1 MRSRLAGVAFHVG
14 MRNASGRQA
23 DGRVIQIGQ
32 CPSLLIKGLS
42 QMNPKKP
49 DWLIEEEED
58 RKRTYMIDDVMSRR
72 DQERDEPEDES

>member
-1 MRSRLAGVAFHVG
+1 VAFHFG
-14 MRNASGRQA
+14 LRNASGRKA
-23 DGRVIQIGQ
+23 DRGVIQIGE
-32 CPSLLIKGLS
+32 

-58 RKRTYMIDDVMSRR
+58 RKRTYMIDDVISRR

>member
-1 MRSRLAGVAFHVG
+1 MAFHVG
-14 MRNASGRQA
+14 LRNACGRKA

-32 CPSLLIKGLS
+32 

>member
-1 MRSRLAGVAFHVG
+1 
-14 MRNASGRQA
+14 MRNASGSKA

-32 CPSLLIKGLS
+32 

>member
-1 MRSRLAGVAFHVG
+1 MAFHVG
-14 MRNASGRQA
+14 LRHASGRQA
-23 DGRVIQIGQ
+23 NRRVIQIGQ
-32 CPSLLIKGLS
+32 

-58 RKRTYMIDDVMSRR
+58 RKRTYMMDEVMCTR

>member
-1 MRSRLAGVAFHVG
+1 VAFHVG
-14 MRNASGRQA
+14 LRNAGGSKA

-32 CPSLLIKGLS
+32 

>member
-1 MRSRLAGVAFHVG
+1 
-14 MRNASGRQA
+14 MRNASGRKA

-32 CPSLLIKGLS
+32 

-58 RKRTYMIDDVMSRR
+58 RKRTYMIDDVISRR

>member
-1 MRSRLAGVAFHVG
+1 MAGVAFHVG
-14 MRNASGRQA
+14 LRNACGRQA
-23 DGRVIQIGQ
+23 DRRVFQIGQ
-32 CPSLLIKGLS
+32 

>member
-1 MRSRLAGVAFHVG
+1 MAGVAFHVG
-14 MRNASGRQA
+14 MRNASGRKA

-32 CPSLLIKGLS
+32 

-58 RKRTYMIDDVMSRR
+58 RKRTYMIDDVISRR

>member
-1 MRSRLAGVAFHVG
+1 VAFYVG
-14 MRNASGRQA
+14 VRHASGSKA

-32 CPSLLIKGLS
+32 

-58 RKRTYMIDDVMSRR
+58 RKRTYLIDDVMSRR